1 MIPFMD
7 DDLQNDFE
15 ISVQPSKT
23 YKMDISQKT
32 IGGWADNLEAVKQA
46 VYKILET
53 ERYDYL
59 IYSWNY
65 GSQLKE
71 LLGETIPLVNSE
83 TKQRITDALLQ
94 DDRINSVSN
103 FSFESSG
110 EEVTAIFTVNTN
122 MGSIQ
127 IEKAVNI

>member
-32 IGGWADNLEAVKQA
+32 IGGWTDNLEAVKQA

-83 TKQRITDALLQ
+83 IKQRITDALLQ

-110 EEVTAIFTVNTN
+110 EEVTAVFTVNTN

>member
-1 MIPFMD
+1 MIPFID

-23 YKMDISQKT
+23 YKMNLSQKT
-32 IGGWADNLEAVKQA
+32 IGGWVDGLDAIKQA

-53 ERYDYL
+53 ERYEYL
-59 IYSWNY
+59 IYSWGY

-71 LLGETIPLVNSE
+71 LFGETIPSVNPE
-83 TKQRITDALLQ
+83 IKQRITDALLQ
-94 DDRINSVSN
+94 DDRINSVSD

-110 EEVTAIFTVNTN
+110 GKVTAVFTVNTS